1 MMVRTKETTITFK
14 RPFELSSF
22 DRPQPAGTYRLSI
35 DEEEILGLSFL
46 AYRHMATLLHTPAIS
61 IIDGVHQVF
70 TVDSAELEAALAVDE
85 RS

>member
-14 RPFELSSF
+14 RLFELSTF
-22 DRPQPAGTYRLSI
+22 NRPQPAGTCRPSI
-35 DEEEILGLSFL
+35 AEEEIGLSFF

-61 IIDGVHQVF
+61 IIDGVHEVF

>member
-1 MMVRTKETTITFK
+1 MMVRTKETTITFS

-22 DRPQPAGTYRLSI
+22 NRPQPAGTYRLSI
-35 DEEEILGLSFL
+35 DEEEILGLTFL

-61 IIDGVHQVF
+61 IIDGVYQVF
-70 TVDSAELEAALAVDE
+70 AVNSAELAAASAADE